1 MQQIQIRSR
10 RIAYEF
16 WRIPD
21 TELERRVCGIHGGNS
36 RTTVIPRY
44 EGNEVPGRI
53 IYRSVNTCK
62 GRGELLASVGVSW
75 PSRKISIF
83 TAVSTRLTSALS
95 RGVSPPPSPPPSP
108 LKDRTSDFN
117 EPCNRIRIGTPLSC
131 KRSCLSSRFHLAGS
145 SPIERTLSAYVW
157 PAYRPFRSVIFA
169 RFKRAYLLY
178 TEFIV

>member
-53 IYRSVNTCK
+53 IYRSVNTTVQRE
-62 GRGELLASVGVSW
+62 G
-75 PSRKISIF
+75 
-83 TAVSTRLTSALS
+83 
-95 RGVSPPPSPPPSP
+95 
-108 LKDRTSDFN
+108 
-117 EPCNRIRIGTPLSC
+117 
-131 KRSCLSSRFHLAGS
+131 
-145 SPIERTLSAYVW
+145 
-157 PAYRPFRSVIFA
+157 
-169 RFKRAYLLY
+169 
-178 TEFIV
+178 

>member
-53 IYRSVNTCK
+53 IYRSVNTTVQRE
-62 GRGELLASVGVSW
+62 GWVVGIRWCIV
-75 PSRKISIF
+75 
-83 TAVSTRLTSALS
+83 AVAENI
-95 RGVSPPPSPPPSP
+95 
-108 LKDRTSDFN
+108 DFHRYVHAFN
-117 EPCNRIRIGTPLSC
+117 
-131 KRSCLSSRFHLAGS
+131 KR
-145 SPIERTLSAYVW
+145 
-157 PAYRPFRSVIFA
+157 VI
-169 RFKRAYLLY
+169 
-178 TEFIV
+178 